1 MVGVSGLLLAACIV
15 VLAVHARYIYN
26 WVAGPVDANADLL
39 TDPGFHRFARVTGKL
54 EHSGVVEETSKRL
67 GHVVE
72 TSREET
78 AEFFTADVAGRK
90 VIVKV
95 PRDFAGGSVEGR
107 VVEVPERLRSLI
119 QPAAIY
125 PWMIDAEHSYRGD
138 WNLPLVLALLLVLP
152 CSWWLRSA
160 MRRAKSLDRHP
171 QLAQLASH
179 GDPLETADRI
189 EREMRE
195 LGDAAHAGPYWI
207 SPSWFV
213 RPKPLLAI
221 RHAKDIAGI
230 ATRTRTI
237 KNVTKHEVMLW
248 RSGSASADTDAMPES
263 EVAAVARR
271 VAATMPW
278 AVVADAETFER
289 RWRDDR
295 ASEEAA
301 ARLRYEA
308 AVRSVS

>member
-1 MVGVSGLLLAACIV
+1 MVWSSGLLLTACIV

-26 WVAGPVDANADLL
+26 WVAGPFDANAGLL

-67 GHVVE
+67 GRVIE

-78 AEFFTADVAGRK
+78 AEFFTIDIDGRQ

-95 PRDFAGGSVEGR
+95 ARDFAGSTVEGR

-119 QPAAIY
+119 QPAPIY
-125 PWMIDAEHSYRGD
+125 PWMIDAEHSYRSD
-138 WNLPLVLALLLVLP
+138 WNLPLVLALLLLLP
-152 CSWWLRSA
+152 CSWWLRSTV
-160 MRRAKSLDRHP
+160 RRAKSVDRHP

-189 EREMRE
+189 EREMSE
-195 LGDAAHAGPYWI
+195 LGDAAHVGPYWI
-207 SPSWFV
+207 SSSWFV

-248 RSGSASADTDAMPES
+248 RFGTASADTDAMPES
-263 EVAAVARR
+263 DVAAVASR
-271 VAATMPW
+271 VAISMPW
-278 AVVADAETFER
+278 AVVADVETFER

-301 ARLRYEA
+301 VRMRYEA
-308 AVRSVS
+308 ANTGT